1 MGSELISEGL
11 TDGANRLQESVA
23 GCLRAEY
30 PTGNWRRQLGAGLE
44 GSQQYAEKMGDQWG
58 DRAAPSKVETPSS
71 QCGFHL
77 R

>member
-30 PTGNWRRQLGAGLE
+30 PTGNWKKTVGSRARRKSTVCRKDGRPVGRQ
-44 GSQQYAEKMGDQWG
+44 GS
-58 DRAAPSKVETPSS
+58 P
-71 QCGFHL
+71 F
-77 R
+77 